1 MDAQFEH
8 TALEI
13 EEKMNSVGMTISQ
26 LIHFYSVRKSTLFN
40 LSTEQYRK
48 FSYFYQLL
56 VSQDY
61 SKFTKG
67 SLLERISTIL
77 FQNSLFY
84 VRNNCRTHTNEL
96 DLLIEWSDS
105 SRLSLMNQVFS
116 CFGDSFICECKNYSS
131 AVSVTYVG
139 KFFSLLRLARVQL
152 GIMIAW
158 EGVTGR
164 NSWSDAEGLIR
175 KIALSEHI
183 FIVTV
188 DQNDLQRIF
197 EQQTNIFSLIN
208 DKYHALQHDI
218 DYSKYIQRHP
228 AEDEL
233 FKSQT

>member
-40 LSTEQYRK
+40 LSTEQYRQ

-105 SRLSLMNQVFS
+105 SRLSLMNQFFHALVIVLFASARTILALSVSLMLESFSLFYGSHVFS
-116 CFGDSFICECKNYSS
+116 WAS
-131 AVSVTYVG
+131 
-139 KFFSLLRLARVQL
+139 
-152 GIMIAW
+152 
-158 EGVTGR
+158 
-164 NSWSDAEGLIR
+164 
-175 KIALSEHI
+175 
-183 FIVTV
+183 
-188 DQNDLQRIF
+188 
-197 EQQTNIFSLIN
+197 
-208 DKYHALQHDI
+208 
-218 DYSKYIQRHP
+218 
-228 AEDEL
+228 
-233 FKSQT
+233 